1 MFTNTKN
8 VRSEISGK
16 PATVS
21 YGLVSP
27 AVFGKTSL
35 SLTENRVIESTKR
48 IIASRYCEI
57 ILSEV
62 ESVEICEGGYPLLL
76 ILGFVTL
83 SLMGLGLIFFVLY
96 FLIKCKYLI
105 IRSQGNAQV
114 VCISG
119 TGSMERARE
128 FMIDVL
134 RCAEDAKQK

>member
-16 PATVS
+16 PAAVS
-21 YGLVSP
+21 YGIVAP
-27 AVFGKTSL
+27 ATFGKTSL
-35 SLTENRVIESTKR
+35 SLTDNRVIESTKR

-62 ESVEICEGGYPLLL
+62 ESVEINEGGYPALLA
-76 ILGFVTL
+76 LGFLTIGFGV
-83 SLMGLGLIFFVLY
+83 GLIFLVMY

-105 IRSQGNAQV
+105 VRSHGNVQV

-134 RCAEDAKQK
+134 RYAEEAKQK

>member
-1 MFTNTKN
+1 MFTSTQK

-21 YGLVSP
+21 YGLVAP
-27 AVFGKTSL
+27 AFFGKTSL
-35 SLTENRVIESTKR
+35 TLTDNRIIESTKR
-48 IIASRYCEI
+48 IVATRYCEI

-62 ESVEICEGGYPLLL
+62 ESAEISEGGYPILLV
-76 ILGFVTL
+76 LGFVTI
-83 SLMGLGLIFFVLY
+83 SVGVGIIFFVMY

-105 IRSQGNAQV
+105 VRSHGNTQV

-134 RCAEDAKQK
+134 RYAEEAKQK

>member
-1 MFTNTKN
+1 MFTNNQN

-21 YGLVSP
+21 YGLVAP
-27 AVFGKTSL
+27 ASFGKTSL
-35 SLTENRVIESTKR
+35 SLTDNRVIESTKR

-76 ILGFVTL
+76 VLGFITIYIF
-83 SLMGLGLIFFVLY
+83 GLGIIFFVLY

-105 IRSQGNAQV
+105 VRSQGNAQV

-134 RCAEDAKQK
+134 RYAEEAKQK